1 MNLNK
6 VIIAGNLTRDP
17 ELRQTASGQ
26 NVCTVGVATN
36 RVWNDPSGQ
45 KQQATEFHN
54 VVLWGRLAEITN
66 QYLKKGRLIL
76 IEGRL
81 QTRSW
86 DDKQTGQKKYKTEI
100 VAETIQFGPQG
111 SSGMGGGNTPVSSRE
126 PAAAEQP
133 PTEIP
138 TVQYPA
144 DEEEI
149 RAEDIPF

>member
-26 NVCTVGVATN
+26 SVCTIGVATN
-36 RVWNDPSGQ
+36 RVWNDPAGQ

-66 QYLKKGRLIL
+66 QYLKKGRLVL

-111 SSGMGGGNTPVSSRE
+111 GSSGTGAPTSPRE
-126 PAAAEQP
+126 STAEEQAP
-133 PTEIP
+133 MEIP
-138 TVQYPA
+138 TVQYPT

-149 RAEDIPF
+149 KPEDIPF

>member
-6 VIIAGNLTRDP
+6 IIIAGNLTRDP
-17 ELRQTASGQ
+17 ELRQTPSGQ
-26 NVCTVGVATN
+26 SVCTIGVATN
-36 RVWNDPSGQ
+36 RVWTNPSGQ
-45 KQQATEFHN
+45 KQEAVEFHN

-66 QYLKKGRLIL
+66 QYLKKGRLVL
-76 IEGRL
+76 VEGRL

-86 DDKQTGQKKYKTEI
+86 DDKQTGQKKYRTEI
-100 VAETIQFGPQG
+100 VAENIQFGPQG
-111 SSGMGGGNTPVSSRE
+111 GGNFGGGGTPTSPRE
-126 PAAAEQP
+126 PSALEQP
-133 PTEIP
+133 PAEIP

>member
-6 VIIAGNLTRDP
+6 VMILGNLTRDP
-17 ELRQTASGQ
+17 ELRQTPSGQ
-26 NVCTVGVATN
+26 SVCTVGVATN
-36 RVWNDPSGQ
+36 RIWNDPAGQ

-66 QYLKKGRLIL
+66 QYLKKGRLVL
-76 IEGRL
+76 VEGRL

-111 SSGMGGGNTPVSSRE
+111 GAGG
-126 PAAAEQP
+126 
-133 PTEIP
+133 
-138 TVQYPA
+138 
-144 DEEEI
+144 
-149 RAEDIPF
+149 